1 MQQLQ
6 RLLIESFTVGFDCA
20 KQFSAKGIV
29 ILKLYNYNEVKYLVS
44 KGVKFGENGISATRA
59 KNRRAKT
66 WYLTESRRNMSLLNN
81 FRKHSIG
88 YTP

>member
-1 MQQLQ
+1 M
-6 RLLIESFTVGFDCA
+6 EKYKT
-20 KQFSAKGIV
+20 KEGIC
-29 ILKLYNYNEVKYLVS
+29 IITLYNYKEVKYLLS

-81 FRKHSIG
+81 FRKHSIIESH
-88 YTP
+88 

>member
-1 MQQLQ
+1 MVS
-6 RLLIESFTVGFDCA
+6 ITI
-20 KQFSAKGIV
+20 FSIYLPFGRNTYRKKGII

-81 FRKHSIG
+81 FRKHSIIESH
-88 YTP
+88 